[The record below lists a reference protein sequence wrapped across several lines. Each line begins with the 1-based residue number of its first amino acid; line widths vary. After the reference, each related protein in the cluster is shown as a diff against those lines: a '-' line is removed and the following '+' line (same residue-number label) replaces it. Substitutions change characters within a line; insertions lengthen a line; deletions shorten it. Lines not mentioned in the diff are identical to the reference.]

1 MRVANGPEHGAYFHK
16 YFLRDKPQ
24 LAAQMF
30 CKNARTM
37 FAMAS
42 DVHEKKNDQEAISK
56 MVQPNPSMAHGVHS
70 NPPNQISRQTFQALQ
85 LRTPEAFSL
94 DGFQKDNFLSA
105 FVPMSAPIARTGRN
119 EFLERQTSIMRQ
131 EKEQLN
137 RLLVERALRIQKQQ
151 LSVAVM
157 QQQNQQD
164 RLLNMRRMM
173 EISMR
178 EHGVSQLQQMRHPSS
193 YQQNSDGRR
202 VPTNNRASAA

>member
-16 YFLRDKPQ
+16 YFLRDKPH

-42 DVHEKKNDQEAISK
+42 DVHEKKNDQEEASSK
-56 MVQPNPSMAHGVHS
+56 MVQPAQGVHS
-70 NPPNQISRQTFQALQ
+70 NPSNQISRQAFQALQ

-94 DGFQKDNFLSA
+94 DGIQKINFPSA
-105 FVPMSAPIARTGRN
+105 FVPMSAHVARTGRN
-119 EFLERQTSIMRQ
+119 EFLERQTLIMRQ

-178 EHGVSQLQQMRHPSS
+178 EHGINQLQQMRHPST